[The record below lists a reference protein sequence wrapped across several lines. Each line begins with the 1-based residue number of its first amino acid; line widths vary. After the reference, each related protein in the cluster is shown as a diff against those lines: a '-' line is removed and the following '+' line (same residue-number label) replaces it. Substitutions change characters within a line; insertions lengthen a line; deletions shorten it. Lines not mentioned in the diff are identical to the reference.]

1 MAILQIILNGLT
13 YGALLFVVAS
23 GFTLIF
29 GLARVVNLS
38 HGAFYMFGGYVGYS
52 VCVWAQHLMQ
62 TRNSGLAWT
71 AGVLAAGLA
80 GALLALVL
88 SWLLKTV
95 KGELPQTLLTLG
107 LAIMVGDICLWIWGG
122 LPVTLAVPRALKSP
136 VEFFGMMYPAYRLF
150 IIVIAVAI
158 AALLYFLLFWSQFG
172 RLIRAGVDNR
182 EMVSALGVNID
193 RLFLSIFLLGGFL
206 TGIAGAIGGSYLALS
221 PGTGFQILTVA
232 LFVVIIGGLGSLL
245 GSGVGALIVGLVDS
259 FGRVYFSQFAIFLLS
274 ATVIAILGFRTQGLF
289 GRKE

>member
-52 VCVWAQHLMQ
+52 VCIWAQHLVQ
-62 TRNSGLAWT
+62 TKNSGIAWT

-122 LPVTLAVPRALKSP
+122 LPVTLADGSVVVLRKPT
-136 VEFFGMMYPAYRLF
+136 Y
-150 IIVIAVAI
+150 
-158 AALLYFLLFWSQFG
+158 
-172 RLIRAGVDNR
+172 
-182 EMVSALGVNID
+182 
-193 RLFLSIFLLGGFL
+193 
-206 TGIAGAIGGSYLALS
+206 GIADPETQAPSRSVLDAVVDFLHSTVGIPEES
-221 PGTGFQILTVA
+221 P
-232 LFVVIIGGLGSLL
+232 
-245 GSGVGALIVGLVDS
+245 
-259 FGRVYFSQFAIFLLS
+259 
-274 ATVIAILGFRTQGLF
+274 
-289 GRKE
+289 